1 MQRRMNKYGALLFAG
16 VLAMSGCS
24 GDDGAN
30 GVDGTDGM
38 SAVSGELKL
47 VIDGVATTADTS
59 TVTFTVYPAA
69 AACPGGACNDTLSN
83 MTQKTF
89 YASDYDPA
97 TKTFPTARF
106 VQFNGGIKFKGI
118 VDGGKGAQ
126 YTAVTKAGVTPSFVP
141 EASQHAMVYGYI
153 ADATVLPAPA
163 TGHYSLPD
171 NVASASKVYG
181 TVDYT
186 SAANVSG
193 CEKCHG
199 APYSKHGYR
208 QARVAGLTDFVACK
222 ACHTDQRVGSDSDWQ
237 MLRRRSRRAT
247 PPGPTGGDVDA
258 DRADDEVRLHGER
271 HERHAHV
278 ARDGVRLPAVDG
290 ELRDLPRGQARPSSP
305 TPTSRSTTC
314 KSCHP
319 VTGTGGP
326 TRSARPR

>member
-16 VLAMSGCS
+16 VLALSGCS

-163 TGHYSLPD
+163 TGHYSFPD

-208 QARVAGLTDFVACK
+208 QARVAGLPDFAACK
-222 ACHTDQRVGSDSDWQ
+222 ACHTDQRVGSDQDWQ
-237 MLRRRSRRAT
+237 KI
-247 PPGPTGGDVDA
+247 VDDPA
-258 DRADDEVRLHGER
+258 
-271 HERHAHV
+271 
-278 ARDGVRLPAVDG
+278 GVRANGVTTADKTTYAYTANVMNDTHMSHAMEFAYPAVDG
-290 ELRDLPRGQARPSSP
+290 ELRDLPRGQARRRSSP
-305 TPTSRSTTC
+305 TPTSRSR
-314 KSCHP
+314 P
-319 VTGTGGP
+319 ARAA
-326 TRSARPR
+326 TR

>member
-163 TGHYSLPD
+163 TGHYSFPD

-208 QARVAGLTDFVACK
+208 QATRRRPAGLRGLQGLPHRPAR
-222 ACHTDQRVGSDSDWQ
+222 RVGPRLAED
-237 MLRRRSRRAT
+237 RRRSRRLRRQRRHD
-247 PPGPTGGDVDA
+247 GRQDA
-258 DRADDEVRLHGER
+258 
-271 HERHAHV
+271 
-278 ARDGVRLPAVDG
+278 
-290 ELRDLPRGQARPSSP
+290 S
-305 TPTSRSTTC
+305 TPTRRTS
-314 KSCHP
+314 
-319 VTGTGGP
+319 
-326 TRSARPR
+326 